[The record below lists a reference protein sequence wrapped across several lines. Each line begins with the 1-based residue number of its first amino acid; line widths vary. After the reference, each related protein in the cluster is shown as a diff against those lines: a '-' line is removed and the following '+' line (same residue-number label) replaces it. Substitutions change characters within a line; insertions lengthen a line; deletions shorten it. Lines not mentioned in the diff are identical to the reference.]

1 MDITIESM
9 FFINQT
15 KSYWLE
21 NDIFFNC
28 IGTTR
33 SRAGSAKS
41 FVDIELVNIRKFE
54 AEWLLNQK
62 LSMPL

>member
-41 FVDIELVNIRKFE
+41 FVDIELGISKIAARMDR
-54 AEWLLNQK
+54 NQK